1 MEFDWTGPFQGSPG
15 APCTQV
21 EESFEDPFSLRIM
34 PDPDELP
41 GNEARYFNLGRA
53 VSGPALFSVFRTD
66 GKTHCVVFSR
76 KATPEEELFL
86 ERKSAES
93 AA

>member
-1 MEFDWTGPFQGSPG
+1 MEFDWTGPFSGSAESPRKD
-15 APCTQV
+15 V

-41 GNEARYFNLGRA
+41 GSEARYFNLGRA
-53 VSGPALFSVFRTD
+53 VSGLAIFSVFRTD
-66 GKTHCVVFSR
+66 GKTHRVVFSR

-86 ERKSAES
+86 ERKSADP